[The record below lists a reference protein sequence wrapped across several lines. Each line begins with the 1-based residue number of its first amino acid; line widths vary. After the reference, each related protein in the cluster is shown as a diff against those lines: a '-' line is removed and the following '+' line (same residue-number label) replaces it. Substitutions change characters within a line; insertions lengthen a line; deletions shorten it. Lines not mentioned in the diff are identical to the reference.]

1 MLGLFEKKKD
11 PQERAA
17 KCLEKKDW
25 DGLSRAYYDMGV
37 AAMESGDLNSAVLW
51 LSRADTV
58 YSASDEVYS
67 KTSKNRL
74 FHKEVRPYTTAP
86 TASGPWRRPPCCIM
100 IFPQKW
106 RRERR
111 N

>member
-74 FHKEVRPYTTAP
+74 FHKEIVNDCSNRIGTLEEIGRAHV
-86 TASGPWRRPPCCIM
+86 
-100 IFPQKW
+100 
-106 RRERR
+106 
-111 N
+111 